1 MVLKLC
7 LGTYFRH
14 SRPFMALSLSIWLC
28 KFTYIKITTIAQNLP
43 KENFKLLLVPFE
55 NKTVK
60 SFCLPC
66 LQLHWHWALHHRW
79 SAWRSA
85 RWPPWWYQGTFHHLY
100 SACHSFQPGADCS
113 AWLQLGSPDESMREP
128 GHMTNTQQK
137 NYKKQKLITNKFS
150 CLLMTF
156 CFLTGVSW
164 ASESTGDHL
173 SWEVIILPSLCYIH
187 LSIDSRKIYFW
198 YMWMLY

>member
-14 SRPFMALSLSIWLC
+14 SCPFMALSLSIWLC
-28 KFTYIKITTIAQNLP
+28 KFIYIKITTIPQNLP
-43 KENFKLLLVPFE
+43 TENFKLSLLLVPFE

-85 RWPPWWYQGTFHHLY
+85 RWPPWWYQGIFHHLY

-113 AWLQLGSPDESMREP
+113 AWLQLGSPDESTREP

-137 NYKKQKLITNKFS
+137 KLILVKKNRNLKLYSLKYTVWKS
-150 CLLMTF
+150 TF
-156 CFLTGVSW
+156 FLFLQNTIPWHLNCF
-164 ASESTGDHL
+164 
-173 SWEVIILPSLCYIH
+173 
-187 LSIDSRKIYFW
+187 
-198 YMWMLY
+198 